1 MDKFKKF
8 LPHILVVIGLLALAL
23 GYMNPVLQG
32 KTLVQSDIV
41 NFLGMSKEIVDYRE
55 ATGEEPLW
63 TNSMFGGMPAY
74 QISTLYP
81 NNWIKTILRTINES
95 IPKPANFLFLLL
107 AGSYFMFIMMGVGWR
122 YALVGSIGFA
132 FASYSVIIIE
142 AGHNSKVH
150 AMAYMAPVLGSILM
164 TYRGKIW
171 LGSALLALFLS
182 LQIATNHLQI
192 TYYLLLTV
200 LILGIVKLVDAVKQ
214 NQLPQFAKATGLMV
228 VAALLAVGPNF
239 GALWTT
245 ADYGKETM
253 RGKSEL
259 TAKKESS
266 GLDKDYAMRW
276 SYGVGETFTL
286 LIPDFMGGSS
296 MNSFLADEESA
307 TYEAFV
313 SNRPTTEQEAQQL
326 RQLQQMTTSYWG
338 AQPFTSGPVYLGA
351 IICFLAVLALMV
363 MKTNDRWWLLGAFI
377 LSIMLSWGENFAAFS
392 DLFFNYFPGYNKF
405 RAVSMT
411 LVIAQLVLPVLAILG
426 LKAFIETQNK
436 KELKQPLMIAAGAVG
451 GLCLIFALA
460 PSIFLDFMTDQD
472 ANLIGTKFE
481 WLLDALQEDR
491 AGLVKADAMRSLVFI
506 LLAAALLFANQM
518 NKVKAPVVGLI
529 LAGLVLVDMWTVD
542 QRYLSEGDFKTK
554 GQAQKDLGVLVTK
567 KGIALPPTQAD
578 KQILADKDPN
588 FRVINLATSTFND
601 SKTSYFH
608 KSIGGY
614 HGAKLKRYQELIDS
628 CISQTNLAVLNMLNT
643 KYFITPDAQGRPAV
657 RRNPLALGNAW
668 FVEKMEIVENADEEL
683 HFLTTDGF
691 NPSEVAV
698 IDKRFEDKLSGF
710 QPTKDS
716 TAFIYFEEYKPN
728 YLKYSTESSKD
739 QLAVFSE
746 IYFANGW
753 NAYIDGELKPHWRA
767 NYVLRSMII
776 PAGEHTVE
784 FKFEPEIYYT
794 GEKVSLAGSILLILF
809 VIGGVVVD
817 SRATKA

>member
-1 MDKFKKF
+1 MDKLKKF
-8 LPHILVVIGLLALAL
+8 LPHILVVVGLLALAI

-41 NFLGMSKEIVDYRE
+41 NFLGMSKEIVDFRE
-55 ATGEEPLW
+55 ETGEEPLW

-81 NNWIKTILRTINES
+81 SNWSKKIIHAINHS
-95 IPKPANFLFLLL
+95 IPKPANYLFLML
-107 AGSYFMFIMMGVGWR
+107 AGAYFMFIMLGVNWR
-122 YALVGSIGFA
+122 YALAGAIAYG
-132 FASYSVIIIE
+132 FASYTVIIIE

-150 AMAYMAPVLGSILM
+150 AMAYMAPVLGSILL
-164 TYRGKIW
+164 TYRGRIW

-228 VAALLAVGPNF
+228 IAALLAVGPNF

-245 ADYGKETM
+245 ADYGQETM

-259 TAKKESS
+259 TAKQEST

-286 LIPDFMGGSS
+286 LIPNFMGGSS
-296 MNSFLADEESA
+296 MNSFLQDEESA
-307 TYEAFV
+307 TYQAFV
-313 SNRPTTEQEAQQL
+313 SNRPKTQQEAQQL
-326 RQLQQMTTSYWG
+326 QQLQQMTTSYWG

-351 IICFLAVLALMV
+351 IICFLAVLAMFV
-363 MKTNDRWWLLGAFI
+363 IKTNDRWWLLAALI
-377 LSIMLSWGENFAAFS
+377 LSIMLSWGENFAEFS

-426 LKAFIETQNK
+426 LKHFFSADNRD
-436 KELKQPLMIAAGAVG
+436 ELKKPLMISTGVVG
-451 GLCLIFALA
+451 GLCLLFALV

-472 ANLIGTKFE
+472 ANLIGTRFE

-491 AGLVKADAMRSLVFI
+491 AAMVKSDAMRSLVFV
-506 LLAAALLFANQM
+506 LLTAGLLFAYQL
-518 NKVKAPVVGLI
+518 KKLKPTSVGLI
-529 LAGLVLVDMWTVD
+529 IAVLVLVDMWSVD
-542 QRYLSEGDFKTK
+542 QRYLSEDDFVRKSK
-554 GQAQKDLGVLVTK
+554 AKNV
-567 KGIALPPTQAD
+567 IAPTTAD

-643 KYFITPDAQGRPAV
+643 KYFITPDEQGRPSV

-668 FVEKMEIVENADEEL
+668 FVEDMEIVENADEEL

-698 IDKRFEDKLSGF
+698 IDKRFQDKLDGF
-710 QPTKDS
+710 QPSKDS
-716 TAFIYFEEYKPN
+716 TAFIYFEEYEPN

-753 NAYIDGELKPHWRA
+753 NAYVDGEPKPHWRA

-794 GEKVSLAGSILLILF
+794 GEKISLAGSILLLLF

-817 SRATKA
+817 GRSTKD

>member
-8 LPHILVVIGLLALAL
+8 LPHILVVVGLLAIALA
-23 GYMNPVLQG
+23 YMNPVLQG

-41 NFLGMSKEIVDYRE
+41 NFLGMSKEIADFRE
-55 ATGEEPLW
+55 DAGEEPLW

-81 NNWIKTILRTINES
+81 NNWSKKLVRFIAKS
-95 IPKPANFLFLLL
+95 VPKPANFLFLML
-107 AGSYFMFIMMGVGWR
+107 AGAYFMFLMMGVGWR
-122 YALVGSIGFA
+122 YALAGAIGFA
-132 FASYSVIIIE
+132 FASYTVIIIE
-142 AGHNSKVH
+142 AGHNSKAH
-150 AMAYMAPVLGSILM
+150 AMAYMAPVLGSILL

-200 LILGIVKLVDAVKQ
+200 LILGVVKLIDAVKQ
-214 NQLPQFAKATGLMV
+214 NELPQFAKATGLMV
-228 VAALLAVGPNF
+228 IAALLAVGPNF

-245 ADYGKETM
+245 ADYGSETM

-259 TAKKESS
+259 SAKQESS
-266 GLDKDYAMRW
+266 GLDKSYAMRW

-307 TYEAFV
+307 TYQAFV
-313 SNRPTTEQEAQQL
+313 SNRPTSQEEAQQMQ
-326 RQLQQMTTSYWG
+326 QLQQMTTSYWG

-351 IICFLAVLALMV
+351 IICFLAFLALLV

-377 LSIMLSWGENFAAFS
+377 LSIVLSWGENFAAFS

-411 LVIAQLVLPVLAILG
+411 LVIAQLVLPVLAVLG
-426 LKAFIETQNK
+426 LKAFFDSENK
-436 KELKQPLMIAAGAVG
+436 RELQKPLMIAAGTIG
-451 GLCLIFALA
+451 GLCLLFGLM
-460 PSIFLDFMTDQD
+460 PSVFLDFMTSQD
-472 ANLIGTKFE
+472 SNLIGTRFE

-491 AGLVKADAMRSLVFI
+491 AGLVKSDALRSLVFV
-506 LLAAALLFANQM
+506 LLAAALLFAVQLD
-518 NKVKAPVVGLI
+518 KLKGGVAALLI
-529 LAGLVLVDMWTVD
+529 AALVLADLWTVD
-542 QRYLSEGDFKTK
+542 QRYLTEDDFVRKSK
-554 GQAQKDLGVLVTK
+554 AKNV
-567 KGIALPPTQAD
+567 ISPTAAD

-588 FRVINLATSTFND
+588 FRVINLAANTFND

-628 CISQTNLAVLNMLNT
+628 CISRTNLAVLNMLNT
-643 KYFITPDAQGRPAV
+643 KYFITPDNSGQPSV

-668 FVEKMEIVENADEEL
+668 FVDEFKLVDNADQEL
-683 HFLTTDGF
+683 NFLTKDDF
-691 NPSEVAV
+691 NPEKVAV
-698 IDKRFEDKLSGF
+698 IDKRFEERLSGF
-710 QPTKDS
+710 QTVKDS
-716 TAFIYFEEYKPN
+716 TASIYLVEYKPN
-728 YLKYSTESSKD
+728 YLKYESETSKD

-753 NAYIDGELKPHWRA
+753 NGYVDDELIPHWRA

-776 PAGEHTVE
+776 PAGEHAIE

-794 GEKVSLAGSILLILF
+794 GETISLAGSILLILF
-809 VIGGVVVD
+809 VIGGVVLEN
-817 SRATKA
+817 RTTKD

>member
-1 MDKFKKF
+1 MEKLKK
-8 LPHILVVIGLLALAL
+8 LVPHLLVVIGLIGVALT
-23 GYMNPVLQG
+23 YMHPLLKNKELIQP
-32 KTLVQSDIV
+32 DIV

-81 NNWIKTILRTINES
+81 NNWSKKLLKVFKLS
-95 IPKPANFLFLLL
+95 LPKPADYLFLMF
-107 AGSYFMFIMMGVGWR
+107 AGAYLMFIMMGVGWR
-122 YALVGSIGFA
+122 YALAGSLA
-132 FASYSVIIIE
+132 FGLASYTLIIIE

-150 AMAYMAPVLGSILM
+150 AMAYMAPVLGSIML
-164 TYRGKIW
+164 TYRGKYF

-182 LQIATNHLQI
+182 LEIATNHLQI
-192 TYYLLLTV
+192 TYYLLLIV
-200 LILGIVKLVDAVKQ
+200 LTLGAVKLVEAVRT
-214 NQLPQFAKATGLMV
+214 NQLPHFAKATGLMV
-228 VAALLAVGPNF
+228 VAALVAVGPNI

-245 ADYGKETM
+245 ADYGAETM

-286 LIPDFMGGSS
+286 LVPNVMGGSS
-296 MNSFLADEESA
+296 MNSFLQDEESA
-307 TYEAFV
+307 TYQAFM
-313 SNRPTTEQEAQQL
+313 SNRPKTQEEAQQMQ
-326 RQLQQMTTSYWG
+326 QLQQMTSSYWG

-351 IICFLAVLALMV
+351 IICFLALLGMLVIKSA
-363 MKTNDRWWLLGAFI
+363 DRWWLLIAFV
-377 LSIMLSWGENFAAFS
+377 LSIMLSWGENFAVFS

-411 LVIAQLVLPVLAILG
+411 LVMAQLILPVLAILG
-426 LKAFIETQNK
+426 LKAFFEEENK
-436 KELKQPLMIAAGAVG
+436 KALQKPLLIAAGVIG
-451 GLCLIFALA
+451 GLCLLFGIA
-460 PSIFLDFMTDQD
+460 PGVFFDFMTDAD
-472 ANLIGTKFE
+472 ANLIGTRFE

-491 AGLVKADAMRSLVFI
+491 AAMLKSDAIRSLVFI
-506 LLAAALLFANQM
+506 LLTAALLYAYQLG
-518 NKVKAPVVGLI
+518 KLKPQIIGVLVSV
-529 LAGLVLVDMWTVD
+529 LVLADFWPVA
-542 QRYLSEGDFKTK
+542 QRYLNADDFDRKTK
-554 GQAQKDLGVLVTK
+554 AKN
-567 KGIALPPTQAD
+567 IISPTAAD

-588 FRVINLATSTFND
+588 FRVINLAANTFND

-643 KYFITPDAQGRPAV
+643 KYFITPDAQGRPSV

-668 FVEKMEIVENADEEL
+668 FVEEVAMVANADEEL
-683 HFLTTDGF
+683 NYLTRDDF
-691 NPSEVAV
+691 NPEKVAV
-698 IDKRFEDKLSGF
+698 IDKRFESDLAGF
-710 QPTKDS
+710 APTKDS

-728 YLKYSTESSKD
+728 YLKYETEASKD

-753 NAYIDGELKPHWRA
+753 NAYLDGELQPHWRV
-767 NYVLRSMII
+767 NYVLRSMIV
-776 PAGEHTVE
+776 PAGNHTVE
-784 FKFEPEIYYT
+784 FKFEPKIYHT
-794 GEKVSLAGSILLILF
+794 GESVSLAGSILLLLF
-809 VIGGVVVD
+809 VVGGVALD
-817 SRATKA
+817 AKSKKA

>member
-8 LPHILVVIGLLALAL
+8 LPHILVVVGLAALAL
-23 GYMNPVLQG
+23 GYMNPVLKG

-41 NFLGMSKEIVDYRE
+41 NFLGMSKEIKDFRE

-81 NNWIKTILRTINES
+81 SNWSKKILKAFKS
-95 IPKPANFLFLLL
+95 VLPQPADYLFLMLIGGYL
-107 AGSYFMFIMMGVGWR
+107 MFLMMGVPWR
-122 YALVGSIGFA
+122 YALVGSIAFA
-132 FASYSVIIIE
+132 FASYTVIIIE

-150 AMAYMAPVLGSILM
+150 AMAYMAPVLGSILL
-164 TYRGKIW
+164 TYRGRIW

-200 LILGIVKLVDAVKQ
+200 LILGIVKLVDAIRQ

-228 VAALLAVGPNF
+228 IAALFAVGPNF

-245 ADYGKETM
+245 ADYGQETM

-259 TAKKESS
+259 SAKKESS

-286 LIPDFMGGSS
+286 LVPNFMGGSS
-296 MNSFLADEESA
+296 MNSFLSDEESA
-307 TYEAFV
+307 TYQGFV
-313 SNRPTTEQEAQQL
+313 SNRPTTQEEAQQMQ
-326 RQLQQMTTSYWG
+326 QLQQMTTSYWG

-351 IICFLAVLALMV
+351 IIVFLAVLAMFV
-363 MKTNDRWWLLGAFI
+363 IKTNDKWWLLGAFI

-411 LVIAQLVLPVLAILG
+411 LVIAQLVLPVLAVLG
-426 LKAFIETQNK
+426 LKAFFDAENR
-436 KELKQPLMIAAGAVG
+436 KELQKPLMIATGVVG
-451 GLCLIFALA
+451 GLCLVFALV
-460 PSIFLDFMTDQD
+460 PSIFLDFMTGQD
-472 ANLIGTKFE
+472 TNLIGTRFE
-481 WLLDALQEDR
+481 WLLDGLQEDR
-491 AGLVKADAMRSLVFI
+491 AGLLKSDAMRSLVFV
-506 LLAAALLFANQM
+506 LLTAGLLFVYQM
-518 NKVKAPVVGLI
+518 NKVKAGVVGLVI
-529 LAGLVLVDMWTVD
+529 ATLVLIDLWTVD
-542 QRYLSEGDFKTK
+542 QRYLTEDDFVRKSK
-554 GQAQKDLGVLVTK
+554 AKNV
-567 KGIALPPTQAD
+567 IAPTAAD

-588 FRVINLATSTFND
+588 FRVINLAANTFND

-614 HGAKLKRYQELIDS
+614 HGAKLKRYQELVDS

-643 KYFITPDAQGRPAV
+643 KYFITPDAQGRPSV

-668 FVEKMEIVENADEEL
+668 FVEDFKIVENADQEL
-683 HFLTTDGF
+683 NFLTRNDF
-691 NPSEVAV
+691 NPEKVAV
-698 IDKRFEDKLSGF
+698 IDKRFEDKLNGY
-710 QPTKDS
+710 QAEKDS
-716 TAFIYFEEYKPN
+716 TANIYFVEYKPN
-728 YLKYSTESSKD
+728 YLKYETEASRD

-767 NYVLRSMII
+767 NYVLRSMVV

-809 VIGGVVVD
+809 VLGGVVVD
-817 SRATKA
+817 ARSTKD

>member
-41 NFLGMSKEIVDYRE
+41 NFLGMSKEIKDFRE

-81 NNWIKTILRTINES
+81 NNWSKKILKVFKS
-95 IPKPANFLFLLL
+95 ILPQPADYLFLMLVGGYL
-107 AGSYFMFIMMGVGWR
+107 MFLMMGLPWR
-122 YALVGSIGFA
+122 YALAGAIAFA
-132 FASYSVIIIE
+132 FASYTVIIIE

-150 AMAYMAPVLGSILM
+150 AMAYMAPVLGSILL
-164 TYRGKIW
+164 TYKGRIW

-200 LILGIVKLVDAVKQ
+200 LILGVVKLVDAVKQ

-245 ADYGKETM
+245 ADYGEETM

-286 LIPDFMGGSS
+286 LIPDFMGGTS

-313 SNRPTTEQEAQQL
+313 SNRPTTQQEAQQMQ
-326 RQLQQMTTSYWG
+326 QLQQMTTSYWG

-351 IICFLAVLALMV
+351 IICFLAVLALLV
-363 MKTNDRWWLLGAFI
+363 MKTNDRWWLFGAFI

-411 LVIAQLVLPVLAILG
+411 LVIAQLVLPVLAVLG
-426 LKAFIETQNK
+426 LKAFFESENR
-436 KELKQPLMIAAGAVG
+436 KELQKPLMIATGVVG
-451 GLCLIFALA
+451 GICLLFALA
-460 PSIFLDFMTDQD
+460 PSVFLDFMTDQD
-472 ANLIGTKFE
+472 SNLIGTRFE

-491 AGLVKADAMRSLVFI
+491 AGLVKSDALRSLLFI
-506 LLAAALLFANQM
+506 LLTAGLLFAYQA
-518 NKVKAPVVGLI
+518 NKLKPAIAGLI
-529 LAGLVLVDMWTVD
+529 ISALVLVDMWSVD
-542 QRYLSEGDFKTK
+542 QRYLSEDDFVRKSK
-554 GQAQKDLGVLVTK
+554 AKNV
-567 KGIALPPTQAD
+567 ISPTEAD
-578 KQILADKDPN
+578 KQILTDKDPN
-588 FRVINLATSTFND
+588 FRVINLAANTFND

-614 HGAKLKRYQELIDS
+614 HGAKLKRYQELVDS
-628 CISQTNLAVLNMLNT
+628 CISQTNLAVLNMLNA
-643 KYFITPDAQGRPAV
+643 KYFITPDAQGKPSV

-668 FVEKMEIVENADEEL
+668 FVEDLKIVENADQEL
-683 HFLTTDGF
+683 NFLTRDDF
-691 NPSEVAV
+691 NPEKVAV
-698 IDKRFEDKLSGF
+698 VDKRFEDNLSGF
-710 QPTKDS
+710 QPSKDS
-716 TAFIYFEEYKPN
+716 TAMIYFEDYKPN

-753 NAYIDGELKPHWRA
+753 NAYVDGELKPHWRA
-767 NYVLRSMII
+767 NYVLRSMIV
-776 PAGEHTVE
+776 PAGKHMVE

-809 VIGGVVVD
+809 VIGGVVID
-817 SRATKA
+817 TRSSKA

>member
-8 LPHILVVIGLLALAL
+8 LPHILVVVGLAALAL
-23 GYMNPVLQG
+23 GYMNPVLKG

-41 NFLGMSKEIVDYRE
+41 NFLGMSKEIKDFRE

-81 NNWIKTILRTINES
+81 SNWSKKILKAFKS
-95 IPKPANFLFLLL
+95 VLPQPADYLFLMLIGGYL
-107 AGSYFMFIMMGVGWR
+107 MFLMMGVPWR
-122 YALVGSIGFA
+122 YALVGSIAFA
-132 FASYSVIIIE
+132 FASYTVIIIE

-150 AMAYMAPVLGSILM
+150 AMAYMAPVLGSILL
-164 TYRGKIW
+164 TYRGRIW

-182 LQIATNHLQI
+182 LQIGTNHLQI

-200 LILGIVKLVDAVKQ
+200 LILGIVKLVDAVRQ
-214 NQLPQFAKATGLMV
+214 NQFPQFAKATGLMV
-228 VAALLAVGPNF
+228 IAALFAVGPNF

-245 ADYGKETM
+245 ADYGQETM

-259 TAKKESS
+259 SAKKESS

-286 LIPDFMGGSS
+286 LVPNFMGGSS
-296 MNSFLADEESA
+296 MNSFLSDEESA
-307 TYEAFV
+307 TYQGFV
-313 SNRPTTEQEAQQL
+313 SNRPTTQEEAQQMQ
-326 RQLQQMTTSYWG
+326 QLQQMTTSYWG

-351 IICFLAVLALMV
+351 IIVFLAVLAMFV
-363 MKTNDRWWLLGAFI
+363 IKTNDKWWLLGAFI

-411 LVIAQLVLPVLAILG
+411 LVIAQLVLPVLAVLG
-426 LKAFIETQNK
+426 LKAFFDAENR
-436 KELKQPLMIAAGAVG
+436 KELQKPLMIATGVVG
-451 GLCLIFALA
+451 GLCLVFALV
-460 PSIFLDFMTDQD
+460 PSIFLDFMTGQD
-472 ANLIGTKFE
+472 TNLIGTRFE
-481 WLLDALQEDR
+481 WLLDGLQEDR
-491 AGLVKADAMRSLVFI
+491 AGLLKSDAMRSLVFV
-506 LLAAALLFANQM
+506 LLAAGLLFVYQM
-518 NKVKAPVVGLI
+518 NKVKAGVVGLVI
-529 LAGLVLVDMWTVD
+529 ATLVLVDLWTVD
-542 QRYLSEGDFKTK
+542 QRYLTEDDFVRKSK
-554 GQAQKDLGVLVTK
+554 AKNL
-567 KGIALPPTQAD
+567 IAPTAAD

-588 FRVINLATSTFND
+588 FRVINLAANTFND
-601 SKTSYFH
+601 SKASYFH

-614 HGAKLKRYQELIDS
+614 HGAKLKRYQELVDS

-643 KYFITPDAQGRPAV
+643 KYFITPDAQGRPSV

-668 FVEKMEIVENADEEL
+668 FVEDFKIVENADQEL
-683 HFLTTDGF
+683 NFLTRNDF
-691 NPSEVAV
+691 NPEKVAV
-698 IDKRFEDKLSGF
+698 IDKRFEDKLNGF
-710 QPTKDS
+710 QTAKDS
-716 TAFIYFEEYKPN
+716 ASDIYFVEYKPN
-728 YLKYSTESSKD
+728 YLKYETEASQD

-753 NAYIDGELKPHWRA
+753 NAYVDGELKPHWRA
-767 NYVLRSMII
+767 NYVLRSMVV

-784 FKFEPEIYYT
+784 FKFEPEIYHT

-817 SRATKA
+817 ARSAKD